1 MAAFELWHMGTAAL
15 VHTYDSEGAALAF
28 VRDVVV
34 FAGREAGKQFQ
45 LFRVDVGGLAIV
57 AEADGLMRRAL
68 EDRVL

>member
-1 MAAFELWHMGTAAL
+1 MANFELRRLGTAT
-15 VHTYDSEGAALAF
+15 VIHTYDSEAAALAF

-45 LFRVDVGGLAIV
+45 LLRVDISGLAVV
-57 AEADGLMRRAL
+57 AEADALMDRAL